1 MTCRSVRRLLPL
13 AARPGDLAGAKAAK
27 VAAHVAGCAACR
39 SELEA
44 YRSAIDGVRRLDE
57 AAARS
62 WSAPAWSAAVRRA
75 IAGTPRPAAA
85 RPKLALRTA
94 LVAAAGILLVAVIGL
109 VFFLNKSPLRR
120 GEVLEARAAGAPPE
134 ISAPAAYESAPGETP
149 DPAPSPAPTPQPAA
163 GRISIRPSETA
174 LLAAGKTTP
183 SPAPVERALTGAAAT
198 PPSPAPAQDV
208 VSATFVSRETGL
220 QIVWF
225 FDRNFDWKKGE
236 GQ

>member
-134 ISAPAAYESAPGETP
+134 ISAPAAHESAPGETP
-149 DPAPSPAPTPQPAA
+149 DPAPSPAPTPQP
-163 GRISIRPSETA
+163 
-174 LLAAGKTTP
+174 AAGKTTP